1 MSGGASA
8 IQNAKSRSFA
18 RFELAPVCVGMSI
31 LPNRACALLGAA
43 LTIAALAGTPVPAE
57 GQTPG
62 SPALQDGM
70 QHYRSGNPEAAI
82 PAFERALESDSSQ
95 REAYVLLSS
104 SLLQTGRVDRA
115 RRVAETGLERF
126 PRAPALHLARA
137 EALVQAERWP
147 EALASYERV
156 HRRARAGTSLP
167 GGLSAEDV
175 SDRIGRLHL
184 QIGGTDLRDGNLDRA
199 LDHLTAARSVFPDS
213 VSVHVQI
220 ALVHRARK
228 DWPAA
233 EAAAQTGL
241 ERFPR
246 HPDLLR
252 LRGEALYRQGKHDAM
267 LPVFRRLYQQQPQ
280 DVEAEIAYGQ
290 ALLAAGNQAEA
301 ASHFEALLDR
311 HPRSETLY
319 DALVR
324 MHEQRMDVARVL
336 EVLQR
341 QRKQFP
347 EDVDLGLRIGRIQEQ
362 RGEYRTA
369 RALYDSLRAVATPE
383 DLRPG
388 KAIAESFARQDRLE
402 AAAAVYRD
410 LLDRA
415 PHAERIL
422 RGLASVREE
431 QGRWADAL
439 PLYRRWAATD
449 EDPAA
454 HAQIGRVQEALGR
467 PDSARAAYRRSLDR
481 GVTHPRPAYRYAVLL
496 HRHAESAGAPDTAGF
511 RAAERALRRSLQSLQ
526 SLQRQN
532 VMQMQGSARS
542 RIGASDSLD
551 QQRRRFETYNEV
563 AEEAFRFFA
572 TSFPAE
578 QTETVIQHL
587 LDTYDRAGRLHYLA
601 GTYYRDQNRRAEA
614 VRHVRRATREA
625 PDYRPANLALGAL
638 EAERGNLQTAILA
651 YERAR
656 SLQPDAPD
664 AYAALVRLYDRAG
677 RLDALIRNWTARYES
692 EPTDVLREHLV
703 EALHKAG
710 RTDDARQLHE

>member
-1 MSGGASA
+1 
-8 IQNAKSRSFA
+8 
-18 RFELAPVCVGMSI
+18 MSI
-31 LPNRACALLGAA
+31 LPDRACAFLGAA
-43 LTIAALAGTPVPAE
+43 LTIAALASVPAPAP

-62 SPALQDGM
+62 SPALQEGI
-70 QHYRSGNPEAAI
+70 QHYRSGNPAAAI
-82 PAFERALESDSSQ
+82 PAFERALETDPSSLQ
-95 REAYVLLSS
+95 AYVLLSS

-115 RRVAETGLERF
+115 RQVSETGLERF
-126 PRAPALHLARA
+126 PGKPALHLARA

-147 EALASYERV
+147 EALASYEQV
-156 HRRARAGTSLP
+156 HRRAREGAPLP
-167 GGLSAEDV
+167 GGLSAKDV

-199 LDHLTAARSVFPDS
+199 LDHLTTARSRFPDS
-213 VSVHVQI
+213 ASVHVQI
-220 ALVHRARK
+220 ALVHRMRK

-252 LRGEALYRQGKHDAM
+252 LCGEALYRQGKHDAM

-280 DVEAEIAYGQ
+280 DVEAGITYGQ
-290 ALLAAGNQAEA
+290 ALLAAGNQSEA

-311 HPRSETLY
+311 HPRSEKLY
-319 DALVR
+319 DVLVR
-324 MHEQRMDVARVL
+324 MNEQRMDVARVL

-341 QRKQFP
+341 QRTQFP
-347 EDVDLGLRIGRIQEQ
+347 EDVDLGLRIGRIHEQ

-369 RALYDSLRAVATPE
+369 RALYDSLRAVATAE

-388 KAIAESFARQDRLE
+388 TAVAESFVRQDSLD
-402 AAAAVYRD
+402 AAAAVYRN

-415 PHAERIL
+415 PRAESVL

-439 PLYRRWAATD
+439 PLYRRWAAD
-449 EDPAA
+449 EEDPVALA
-454 HAQIGRVQEALGR
+454 RIGRVHEALGR
-467 PDSARAAYRRSLDR
+467 LDSARAAYRRSLDR

-496 HRHAESAGAPDTAGF
+496 HRHAESAGAPDTAAF
-511 RAAERALRRSLQSLQ
+511 PAAEQALRRSLRSLQSLQ
-526 SLQRQN
+526 QQN
-532 VMQMQGSARS
+532 VMQMQGASRS
-542 RIGASDSLD
+542 LIGASDSLD
-551 QQRRRFETYNEV
+551 QQRRRFESYNEV

-572 TSFPAE
+572 TSFPHE
-578 QTETVIQHL
+578 QTEPVIRDL
-587 LDTYDRAGRLHYLA
+587 LDTYSRAGRLHYLA
-601 GTYYRDQNRRAEA
+601 GTYYRDRNRQSEA
-614 VRHVRRATREA
+614 LRHFRRATREA
-625 PDYRPANLALGAL
+625 PDYRPAHLALGAL
-638 EAERGNLQTAILA
+638 EAERGNLQMAILA

-656 SLQPDAPD
+656 SLQPDAPA
-664 AYAALVRLYDRAG
+664 AYAALVRLYDRAS

-710 RTDDARQLHE
+710 RTDDARRLQE